1 MALDVERV
9 VSYVVL
15 NVVVVPN
22 VVVREVLVALDVDAL
37 VSLVTA

>member
-1 MALDVERV
+1 VALDVERV